1 MLFLTVS
8 LSGFI
13 FLEVAG
19 CSEFEGVVLKNLLSL
34 LLKAFKEGAV
44 TRLIDSFHIVSAHA
58 PNSLVPRYLREIT
71 REEATLYDC
80 LTSHYGIWKTIKRKI
95 NPQIK
100 IRQIVKLN
108 NKCNKNK

>member
-58 PNSLVPRYLREIT
+58 QTVSFRVISARLHVKRQPYTTALHHTME
-71 REEATLYDC
+71 
-80 LTSHYGIWKTIKRKI
+80 YGKRLKE
-95 NPQIK
+95 K
-100 IRQIVKLN
+100 
-108 NKCNKNK
+108 